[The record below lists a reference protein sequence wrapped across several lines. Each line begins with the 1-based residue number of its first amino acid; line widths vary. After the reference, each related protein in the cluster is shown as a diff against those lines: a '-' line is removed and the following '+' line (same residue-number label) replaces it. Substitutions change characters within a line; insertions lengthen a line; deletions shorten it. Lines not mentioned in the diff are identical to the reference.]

1 MLNKPLV
8 MKAWWIIKIGGNII
22 MMLNDGDG
30 LSNVGDDVW
39 VVGVIPIYDEYNWV
53 VNDVHVD
60 NDMDIRQFCKNI
72 INNIDYSKLIN

>member
-39 VVGVIPIYDEYNWV
+39 VVGVIPIWWV
-53 VNDVHVD
+53 
-60 NDMDIRQFCKNI
+60 
-72 INNIDYSKLIN
+72 